1 MNRTSLALFVVTT
14 IAFVLAAYL
23 AANSVLAEVRMT
35 RQALELY
42 RAPVRWTGDVTSPIH
57 VYSAEKPKL
66 ELSTNVTTPNGSVV
80 NVKVICGQTPG
91 PANETEEQCIDRF
104 KRNVQYWKDNNP

>member
-1 MNRTSLALFVVTT
+1 MLLFLLTAV
-14 IAFVLAAYL
+14 AFSIAAYF
-23 AANSVLAEVRMT
+23 AADSVLDEVRLA
-35 RQALELY
+35 RHALELY

-104 KRNVQYWKDNNP
+104 KRNVKYWKDNNP